1 MNVPSLPSSLEI
13 IIANPLVYIL
23 SGIFICLLLTE
34 LMRIAY
40 RVFKV

>member
-23 SGIFICLLLTE
+23 SGIFILLLTE